1 MKKSK
6 TRKAVKR
13 QTIKILIIAS
23 LVAFIGISSKHE
35 ASKSPV
41 VKELPKMVQSI
52 TQPVIASNL
61 SATTTISAIPVEPTD
76 MKEWVKWKTGQAG
89 LKWSDIDCLISHES
103 GWREMSYY
111 INRGGKSLDRG
122 LWMWND
128 KWNGHVTNEC
138 AFDFKC
144 STIAAIKKIKH
155 DGNYN
160 AWYGYKNNCK

>member
-1 MKKSK
+1 MKK

-13 QTIKILIIAS
+13 QTIKILIIVG
-23 LVAFIGISSKHE
+23 LVAFVGISTKHE
-35 ASKSPV
+35 AQKSPV

-61 SATTTISAIPVEPTD
+61 TPTTTILAIPVEPTD
-76 MKEWVKWKTGQAG
+76 MREWVKWKTGQSG
-89 LKWSDIDCLISHES
+89 LKWEDVDCLIKNES
-103 GWREMSYY
+103 GWREMAYF

-128 KWNGHVTNEC
+128 KWNAHISNEC
-138 AFDFKC
+138 SFDFKC
-144 STIAAIKKIKH
+144 STIEAIKKIKR